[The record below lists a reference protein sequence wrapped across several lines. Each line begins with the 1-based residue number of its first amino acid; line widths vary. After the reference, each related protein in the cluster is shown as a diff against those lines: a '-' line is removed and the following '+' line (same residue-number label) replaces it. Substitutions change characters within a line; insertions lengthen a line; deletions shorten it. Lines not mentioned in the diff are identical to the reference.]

1 MMLKRKNLQI
11 FFDGSLILKKLNVIS
26 GKEKNYI
33 FYEKPATLFLKNYK
47 LQTSNSIKNSI
58 YRKKY
63 FK

>member
-26 GKEKNYI
+26 GKKKDYS

-47 LQTSNSIKNSI
+47 LQMSFTI
-58 YRKKY
+58 
-63 FK
+63 